1 VAATL
6 SMEIFLC
13 LDEATLHCIEVGLP
27 SYQKMAV
34 SVDFSLFNIE
44 ITVGALLVYL
54 LQIEVLEPTE
64 IKTAMQDWNQELESM
79 CISSPINYKQVLKR
93 D

>member
-1 VAATL
+1 MKQLYIAL
-6 SMEIFLC
+6 KWDFL
-13 LDEATLHCIEVGLP
+13 P
-27 SYQKMAV
+27 QKMAV